1 MAGTAARSER
11 CLTPCLLRSPV
22 TRPSL
27 PGRPRVTHLAV
38 TYLIVRYLTVCWH
51 FRRRMRPLWRC
62 RGSVPWLYLWSLSW
76 WMMLIEPAPPGSR

>member
-1 MAGTAARSER
+1 M
-11 CLTPCLLRSPV
+11 
-22 TRPSL
+22 
-27 PGRPRVTHLAV
+27 THLAV

-62 RGSVPWLYLWSLSW
+62 RGSVLWLYLWSLSW